1 MAAAPR
7 EFLDEVYDDIQ
18 TKSKGNLCMKPRE
31 YHIWAMF
38 MAYCLHRCSIADV
51 YITETKYP
59 AKIGD
64 IGEVRK
70 NTNILWVILSLMVL
84 HHNIGQHGTYA
95 DCAFQLIGKDVPFVG

>member
-1 MAAAPR
+1 MGTCRGEEVWMAAAPR

-70 NTNILWVILSLMVL
+70 NSSRAGYVQWNGARAQPIHLRARRSTW
-84 HHNIGQHGTYA
+84 HA
-95 DCAFQLIGKDVPFVG
+95 